1 MKHYEYVSRNEAR
14 PYREEF
20 EQILTGLQN
29 RLRSEFTFQKHFIG
43 SSSRNMITFDPKT
56 NKGFDF
62 DVNLEMNETS
72 DEYGSDEIYKKIF
85 GGLQS
90 IASKKGFKVIQ
101 GTRVITLK
109 KVNTVKSKIEY
120 SCDIAIVNDYEEE
133 DCPRQEY
140 IRFNKKHRTYA
151 WAEQPSPFLLEDM
164 VYKIKQNN
172 MWNEVRE
179 LYLYKKNINTDSH
192 KKSRSLYAE
201 TVKEI
206 YDLIE

>member
-1 MKHYEYVSRNEAR
+1 M
-14 PYREEF
+14 
-20 EQILTGLQN
+20 
-29 RLRSEFTFQKHFIG
+29 
-43 SSSRNMITFDPKT
+43 
-56 NKGFDF
+56 
-62 DVNLEMNETS
+62 
-72 DEYGSDEIYKKIF
+72 
-85 GGLQS
+85 
-90 IASKKGFKVIQ
+90 
-101 GTRVITLK
+101 ITLK

-151 WAEQPSPFLLEDM
+151 WTEQPSPLLLEDM

>member
-20 EQILTGLQN
+20 EQIISQLQN

-43 SSSRNMITFDPKT
+43 SGSRNMITFDQKT
-56 NKGFDF
+56 NRGFDF

-72 DEYGSDEIYKKIF
+72 DEYNPDDVYKMIF

-90 IASKKGFKVIQ
+90 IASMKGFKVVR

-120 SCDIAIVNDYEEE
+120 SCDIAIVNNYEE
-133 DCPRQEY
+133 DGCFGQEY
-140 IRFNKKHRTYA
+140 IRFNKKHRSYA
-151 WAEQPSPFLLEDM
+151 WTNQPSPFLLEDK
-164 VYKIKQNN
+164 VDEIQQNN

-179 LYLYKKNINTDSH
+179 LYYIRKI
-192 KKSRSLYAE
+192 
-201 TVKEI
+201 
-206 YDLIE
+206 LILILIRNQDHCMRKL